1 MTAVSQLHDLQEL
14 DLKISDL
21 DDELVDVR
29 RKLEDDS
36 ALRAAR
42 EDVERL
48 GDRLEALN
56 VRSRQLDLRVE
67 ELKENLGRVEVRLY
81 GGAVTNARELTA
93 AEEERG
99 FIVEQ
104 QSREEDALLE
114 VMVESDEADS
124 AGRQARDLLAR
135 LESERPA
142 VMAALRE
149 AEAKLDDELA
159 RTRGSREELAPA
171 IPSSL
176 ILLYDSLRQSRS
188 GRAVAR
194 VERGTC
200 QGCRVALSTMELQR
214 ARGPRG
220 VVQCDSCRRILY
232 VV

>member
-56 VRSRQLDLRVE
+56 ARSRQLDRRVE

-104 QSREEDALLE
+104 QSREEDVLLE

-124 AGRQARDLLAR
+124 AGREARDVLAR
-135 LESERPA
+135 LEAERK
-142 VMAALRE
+142 R
-149 AEAKLDDELA
+149 
-159 RTRGSREELAPA
+159 
-171 IPSSL
+171 
-176 ILLYDSLRQSRS
+176 
-188 GRAVAR
+188 
-194 VERGTC
+194 
-200 QGCRVALSTMELQR
+200 
-214 ARGPRG
+214 
-220 VVQCDSCRRILY
+220 
-232 VV
+232 